1 MSKRTATKRTATKPA
16 AKRRRKR
23 NHAVSNEWG
32 TFEALRAEFPGMP
45 EEFILEEM
53 AIWSWS
59 DTPHGDL
66 WCDMSATLED
76 VLKDVGLDAKERKFV
91 WPDAGRLDLDKSVR
105 RINQQYPEFPEDQI
119 TEFLVFWIRSLY
131 VPEGC
136 SDSQMEELERLT
148 ERWVADLGMAEN

>member
-1 MSKRTATKRTATKPA
+1 MSKRTATKPA

-23 NHAVSNEWG
+23 SHAVSNEWS
-32 TFEALRAEFPGMP
+32 TYEALDVAFLGIP

-66 WCDMSATLED
+66 WCDMSVTLED